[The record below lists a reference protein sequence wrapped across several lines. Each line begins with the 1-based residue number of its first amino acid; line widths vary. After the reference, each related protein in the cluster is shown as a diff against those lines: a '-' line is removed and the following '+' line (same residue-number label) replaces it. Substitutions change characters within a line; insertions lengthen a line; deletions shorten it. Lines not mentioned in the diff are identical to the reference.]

1 MKSLLILAL
10 ALTINTNVMAQE
22 PATTPVAPT
31 PMENTPA
38 AAHAADGKEL
48 VDQNHKPESA
58 FEGHDKASK
67 KEMKKNKKKIKKG
80 KKHSSKKSRK
90 NKKKQA

>member
-10 ALTINTNVMAQE
+10 ALAINTNVMAQE

-31 PMENTPA
+31 PMESTPA
-38 AAHAADGKEL
+38 GS

-58 FEGHDKASK
+58 FEGHDKSSK
-67 KEMKKNKKKIKKG
+67 KEMKKSKKKIKKG